1 MNPLDAAW
9 RGLVQT
15 GFRLLYEE
23 MSWSYDA
30 VSHAVSLGQWA
41 AWRRAALPFLR
52 GPRVLELGYGPGHL
66 QLELLAAGYAAAGL
80 DASAQMA
87 RTAARRLR
95 AAGHA
100 PGVVRGLAQSL
111 PFAAAAFDGVVAT
124 FPTAYIAAPETLA
137 EVQRVLAPGGRLV
150 VVPEAGLAGDGPLRR
165 LIDAAYRATGQR
177 PATSAPDA
185 ALSGWSPL
193 LAEALTAAGFAA
205 VALHTVDLPGGSV
218 LVVCGDRT

>member
-30 VSHAVSLGQWA
+30 VSRAVSLGQWA

-52 GPRVLELGYGPGHL
+52 GPRVLELGFGPGHL
-66 QLELLAAGYAAAGL
+66 QLELLAAGYTAAGL

-100 PGVVRGLAQSL
+100 PGVHGLAQSL
-111 PFAAAAFDGVVAT
+111 PFAAAAFEGVVAT

-137 EVQRVLAPGGRLV
+137 EVRRVLVPGGRLV
-150 VVPEAGLAGDGPLRR
+150 VVPEAGLAGGGPLRR

-177 PATSAPDA
+177 PAADA

-218 LVVCGDRT
+218 LVVCGERT